1 MIRRWAML
9 LLLKYTSEIS
19 LLIIDILLSFI
30 VAKTKST
37 AKLKLTIENDVLIL
51 LSIEK
56 ISCLSQ
62 PNRN

>member
-1 MIRRWAML
+1 ML

-30 VAKTKST
+30 LAKTKST